1 MASHISSRDNVRVG
15 SPQVR
20 TTAPAHTRGVNQ
32 GNSRGNY
39 EHQRGHLADGRS
51 TAERSTGINADKRDP
66 ISPDM
71 PNLSPA

>member
-1 MASHISSRDNVRVG
+1 MASHISNRDNMRVG

-20 TTAPAHTRGVNQ
+20 TTAPAHTQGVREGNARGSYKNQ
-32 GNSRGNY
+32 K
-39 EHQRGHLADGRS
+39 GHLADGRS
-51 TAERSTGINADKRDP
+51 TAARSTGINADKRNP

>member
-1 MASHISSRDNVRVG
+1 MASHISKTDNMRVG

-20 TTAPAHTRGVNQ
+20 TTAPSHMRGVTE
-32 GNSRGNY
+32 GNAPDHYRK
-39 EHQRGHLADGRS
+39 QRGHLADGRS
-51 TAERSTGINADKRDP
+51 TAERSTGINAAKRNP